1 MWLCGQ
7 CSASAW
13 GQDTCPGSAASP
25 RSSPLANLLG
35 EEQGLQ
41 RLGEE
46 ARLVAPVG
54 AGSSRTKGKT
64 LWLEQGSRAGSS
76 MKMRA
81 GWRAEGPEPKF

>member
-7 CSASAW
+7 RSASAW

-25 RSSPLANLLG
+25 RPSPLANLPG
-35 EEQGLQ
+35 EEQGLP

-46 ARLVAPVG
+46 ERPVAPAG

-76 MKMRA
+76 TKMRA
-81 GWRAEGPEPKF
+81 GGVAKGPEPKS